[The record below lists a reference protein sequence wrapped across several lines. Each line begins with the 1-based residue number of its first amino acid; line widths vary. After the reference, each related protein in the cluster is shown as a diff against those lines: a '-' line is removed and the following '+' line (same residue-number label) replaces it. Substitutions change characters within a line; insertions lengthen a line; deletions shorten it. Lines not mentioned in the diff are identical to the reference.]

1 MDKLHCTVDG
11 DRINPAL
18 TFLHGFLGNSED
30 FAGIARALQAKF
42 CTVRLDLPGHGQSLL
57 MTGYELDA
65 TANLVLQA
73 LDRADVSQT
82 YLYGYS
88 MGGRLALYLAV
99 HYPDRFPQVI
109 LESASP
115 GLRSCAER
123 SARQQ
128 QDGLIADRLEVIE
141 DWQSWLHDWYG
152 QPLFASLREHPEFAA
167 LLVKR
172 SANQPTFLAK
182 SLRGLGVGRQP
193 NLWPDLKDLKVGL
206 HLLVGDRDSKFR
218 AIQAEMLLACPTATG
233 SIVENT
239 GHNIHAENPAAVIRE
254 IAGFYRSN
262 SLYDAAPNLT

>member
-1 MDKLHCTVDG
+1 MDKLHCEISG
-11 DRINPAL
+11 DRTQPTL
-18 TFLHGFLGNSED
+18 TFLHGFLGSAED
-30 FAGIARALQAKF
+30 FAGIARALRDRF

-73 LDRADVSQT
+73 LDQQGITQT

-99 HYPDRFPQVI
+99 QYPDRFPQVI

-115 GLRSCAER
+115 GLRSPEER

-128 QDGLIADRLEVIE
+128 QDGMIADRLETLN
-141 DWQSWLHDWYG
+141 DWPNWLDDWYG

-167 LLVKR
+167 LLIKR
-172 SANQPTFLAK
+172 SANQPAFLAK
-182 SLRGLGVGRQP
+182 SLRGMSVGRQP
-193 NLWPDLKDLKVGL
+193 NLWPDLKALKVGL
-206 HLLVGDRDSKFR
+206 HLLVGDRDNKFR
-218 AIQAEMLLACPTATG
+218 AIQAKMLAACPTATG

-254 IAGFYRSN
+254 IAGFYRGN
-262 SLYDAAPNLT
+262 CLYDAAPNLT